1 MPKKASD
8 LSPDFR
14 FMALFVGPKHAGKTC
29 AADSFPTPIN
39 FLDFDGRIRG
49 LLGAPWINRERIT
62 YDYFLPKEPNLVEKI
77 DKLLVSQQI
86 MANTPGMF
94 DLQTQVLD
102 SLTSETYAMLTQG
115 IQTTHR
121 PIGNEQSRGR
131 FLGSVAMAG
140 PEEYGYE
147 AQTTYDILSALR
159 TIPIPNVICTAHVVE
174 KFGKENPD
182 DKYSPTVVVGEKL
195 SLRDKI
201 GANIG
206 IYFDHIFRFDRR
218 MVGGF
223 EKFYVKFRGDLAC
236 TSYAE
241 LPTGEHDITGKDFYK
256 FMRSFFKE
264 KTPLTTTN

>member
-1 MPKKASD
+1 MAKKASD

-14 FMALFVGPKHAGKTC
+14 FISLFVGPKHAGKTV
-29 AADSFPTPIN
+29 AACSFPKPLHS
-39 FLDFDGRIRG
+39 LDFDGRIRG
-49 LLGAPWINRERIT
+49 ILGATWIDKKEIT
-62 YDYFLPKEPNLVEKI
+62 YDSFPPKEKNLVERI
-77 DKLLVSQQI
+77 DKLLTAQQI
-86 MANTPGMF
+86 MAGSGQGL
-94 DLQTQVLD
+94 DIQTEILD
-102 SLTSETYAMLTQG
+102 SLTSECYAMLTQG
-115 IQTTHR
+115 IQTTHNTG
-121 PIGNEQSRGR
+121 PSGEKSRGR
-131 FLGSVAMAG
+131 FLGTVAMAG

-218 MVGGF
+218 MVGGM
-223 EKFYVKFRGDLAC
+223 ERFYVKFRGDMAC

-241 LPTGEHDITGKDFYK
+241 LPHGEFDITGKSFYE
-256 FMRSFFKE
+256 FMMSFIQKGKE
-264 KTPLTTTN
+264 VKI